1 MKKNNTIKILIIFFL
16 LAIPIYIL
24 YFNESQN
31 SISIFNL
38 NKNFKE
44 TFSNYINICKN
55 GEIPEYY
62 NINHYNKIDNINST
76 EISGCNYYCN
86 NDISRCI
93 MYTVKDN
100 SCFLYDKTN
109 DSINVHCASK
119 KQNELSDTKKSS
131 IELNHYKGIGF
142 VKDTY
147 YYTDGSNSF
156 HYNDIILDN
165 ANIIKNKI
173 TEIQNLKT
181 HSPDDPSIINKYTEI
196 DNIKTNLSDYL
207 DISMHNL
214 FSTLDIGLNTFNST
228 TELNPNT
235 PVRNTINFN
244 DKDIS
249 MNYAFNIFKDLN
261 NSINNIDSAQEFN
274 QLEYNRRNLIYT
286 ILGFIMIISFII
298 LLLHKFIPNLIPNFT
313 LIIYFVGIIL
323 LLTFIHFILKQ

>member
-38 NKNFKE
+38 NKNLKE

-55 GEIPEYY
+55 GEIPEFY
-62 NINHYNKIDNINST
+62 NINSYRQIDNINLT
-76 EISGCNYYCN
+76 EKSGCNYYCN
-86 NDISRCI
+86 DISTCI

-109 DSINVHCASK
+109 DNISVNCASK
-119 KQNELSDTKKSS
+119 KQNELSDTKKSD
-131 IELNHYKGIGF
+131 IGLNDYKGIGF

-156 HYNDIILDN
+156 HYEDIILDN
-165 ANIIKNKI
+165 ANTIKNKI
-173 TEIQNLKT
+173 IEIQNLKT
-181 HSPDDPSIINKYTEI
+181 HSPDDPSIDAKHI
-196 DNIKTNLSDYL
+196 DIDRIKTKLSDYL

-214 FSTLDIGLNTFNST
+214 FSTLGIGLNTFNI
-228 TELNPNT
+228 T